1 MCQNPLIGDNYV
13 ARFLCLYPLRYLFA
27 HIVVICLDAST
38 NVLGPMCVD
47 TFNGLTG
54 STMKLL
60 GYRVYSEYTATGIA
74 IPFVYR
80 NLIAALTRQSILY
93 NRATH
98 PQTQQKRQCRFN
110 AQQSDRCSAH
120 HKCDSFFNA

>member
-54 STMKLL
+54 
-60 GYRVYSEYTATGIA
+60 GGGACRQIPGNSEGG
-74 IPFVYR
+74 
-80 NLIAALTRQSILY
+80 
-93 NRATH
+93 
-98 PQTQQKRQCRFN
+98 K
-110 AQQSDRCSAH
+110 
-120 HKCDSFFNA
+120 

>member
-13 ARFLCLYPLRYLFA
+13 VRFLCLYPLRYLFA

-54 STMKLL
+54 CVQIGLRLTIHFYTHRLT
-60 GYRVYSEYTATGIA
+60 YSR
-74 IPFVYR
+74 FVVLSPDHTR
-80 NLIAALTRQSILY
+80 AFLTKKSYVCPSITL
-93 NRATH
+93 R
-98 PQTQQKRQCRFN
+98 P
-110 AQQSDRCSAH
+110 
-120 HKCDSFFNA
+120 

>member
-27 HIVVICLDAST
+27 HIVVICLDALT

-54 STMKLL
+54 YSGGLYRIRRHVTACALIVSSLTSHCQFMQGSLAPNPSVRLRPRILTKLPNVGAVVFL
-60 GYRVYSEYTATGIA
+60 T
-74 IPFVYR
+74 P
-80 NLIAALTRQSILY
+80 AALHDYFT
-93 NRATH
+93 
-98 PQTQQKRQCRFN
+98 
-110 AQQSDRCSAH
+110 
-120 HKCDSFFNA
+120 